1 MTEYLGKLIY
11 AQPTREGF
19 LAAMFD
25 AVFMAVYLL
34 GMFGAMH
41 QAGQY
46 ASSINALWA
55 AWFALGLL
63 LLERFISIF
72 IRLVRP
78 NGHYEYRRKF
88 VKEDGS
94 VREMVGVHVFDS
106 EWDEG

>member
-19 LAAMFD
+19 LVAMFD
-25 AVFMAVYLL
+25 VVFMVVYLL
-34 GMFGAMH
+34 GALGALH
-41 QAGQY
+41 YSGQY
-46 ASSINALWA
+46 ASSINEVWA

-63 LLERFISIF
+63 LVERFISIF

-88 VKEDGS
+88 VKEDGT
-94 VREMVGVHVFDS
+94 VHEMIGVNIYDS
-106 EWDEG
+106 EWDE